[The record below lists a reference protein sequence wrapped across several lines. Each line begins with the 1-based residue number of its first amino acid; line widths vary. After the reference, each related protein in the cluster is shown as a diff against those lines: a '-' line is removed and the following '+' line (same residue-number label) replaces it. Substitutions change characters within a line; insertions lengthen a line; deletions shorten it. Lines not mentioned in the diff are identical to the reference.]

1 MCAGAGPPGG
11 GDLAVRGG
19 GAAAVR
25 AARPLLRGRV
35 RAEAAADTAGVPP
48 ARSQPGEVRGEIAG
62 IPKQRNKIYC
72 LCCKIECQ
80 NIQKHIYI
88 KAYCNL
94 INA

>member
-1 MCAGAGPPGG
+1 MLCAGAGPPGG

-48 ARSQPGEVRGEIAG
+48 ARSQSGEVGGEIAR
-62 IPKQRNKIYC
+62 IPK
-72 LCCKIECQ
+72 
-80 NIQKHIYI
+80 
-88 KAYCNL
+88 
-94 INA
+94 